1 MLKNKAVIA
10 SFTLVVILLG
20 VFIAKGFSPKD
31 IDPEL
36 SEEIITE
43 TEDLL
48 PNDEVGSPKKING
61 SCDMIIQAS
70 TCVEY
75 YGSYWTNETI
85 TLACQEG
92 VVSTKGCPAPNLGGC
107 RIMPGSESDMITWHY
122 DSGGGGYNLENIQYA
137 IQSCNSVPGG
147 VWAEED

>member
-1 MLKNKAVIA
+1 MKNKIA
-10 SFTLVVILLG
+10 IGSFTIFVILLALF
-20 VFIAKGFSPKD
+20 VAKGFSPKD
-31 IDPEL
+31 IDPEF

-48 PNDEVGSPKKING
+48 PGGEVGSPQEIKG
-61 SCDMIIQAS
+61 SCDMIVQAS

-75 YGSYWTNETI
+75 YGFYWTEETI
-85 TLACQEG
+85 IMACQEG
-92 VVSTKGCPAPNLGGC
+92 IVLTEGCPAPNLGGC

-122 DSGGGGYNLENIQYA
+122 DYGGTPFTDSVQYA
-137 IQSCNSVPGG
+137 MQSCNSIPGG